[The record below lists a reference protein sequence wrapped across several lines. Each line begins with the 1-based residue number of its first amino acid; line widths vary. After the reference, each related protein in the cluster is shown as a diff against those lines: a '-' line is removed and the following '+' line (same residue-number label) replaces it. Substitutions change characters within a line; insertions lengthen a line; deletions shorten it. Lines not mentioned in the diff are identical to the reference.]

1 MTTRPSAP
9 SPTRVLRALSPRTR
23 LRRSAALL
31 AALALAPLSACSDD
45 ADLVVYVGRDEALIG
60 PLIEQFEDEYDLDVE
75 TRYAATPDTLALLME
90 EGEDTPAD
98 VFISQDAGALGALSE
113 AGMLQTLPEEITSRV
128 LPDYTSGDGTW
139 VGVTG
144 RARVIAYDPDQ
155 VAEEDVPGS
164 VAELT
169 DPAWA
174 GRVGL
179 PPTNASFQ
187 AFVTGF
193 RASQGDDATRAW
205 LEGMVANDVQTFE
218 NNLDTLEAVENGTV
232 DLGLV
237 NHYYVFGMRAE
248 LGAENVAT
256 ELKFLDP
263 GDPGALVN
271 VTGAAVL
278 SDQPGAEDL
287 AAWLVS
293 DEAQQHFVEET
304 FEYPLVPGID
314 PPEGLPELTSLR
326 GPIEDLAELDDLEAT
341 LAMIEEAGLS

>member
-1 MTTRPSAP
+1 MKHRPRS
-9 SPTRVLRALSPRTR
+9 LSRPQR
-23 LRRSAALL
+23 LRRTSVVL
-31 AALALAPLSACSDD
+31 AALALAPLTACGGE

-60 PLIEQFEDEYDLDVE
+60 PLIEQFEEEHDLEVE

-98 VFISQDAGALGALSE
+98 AFISQDAGALGALAQ
-113 AGMLQTLPEEITSRV
+113 AGMLRSLPEETTSRV
-128 LPDYTSGDGTW
+128 LPDFTSADGSW

-144 RARVIAYDPDQ
+144 RARVIAYNPDQ
-155 VAEEDVPGS
+155 VDEDEVPDT
-164 VAELT
+164 VAALT
-169 DPAWA
+169 DPTWA
-174 GRVGL
+174 GRVGM

-193 RASQGDDATRAW
+193 RASQGDDAAREW

-237 NHYYVFGMRAE
+237 NHYYLQGMRAE
-248 LGAENVAT
+248 LGAENVDT
-256 ELKFLDP
+256 ELKFLRA

-271 VTGAAVL
+271 VTGIGVL
-278 SDQPGAEDL
+278 SDTPAAEEL

-293 DEAQQHFVEET
+293 DEAQEYFVEET
-304 FEYPLVPGID
+304 FEYPLVPGIAG
-314 PPEGLPELTSLR
+314 PEGMPELTSLR
-326 GPIEDLAELDDLEAT
+326 GPIEDLAELEDLEAT